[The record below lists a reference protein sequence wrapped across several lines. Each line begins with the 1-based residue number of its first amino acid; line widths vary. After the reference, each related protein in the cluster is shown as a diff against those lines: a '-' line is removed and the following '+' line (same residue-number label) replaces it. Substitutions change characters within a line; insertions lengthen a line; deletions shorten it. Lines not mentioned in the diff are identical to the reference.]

1 MPNQFAISAWTEKSE
16 ELIKKIESVFQS
28 IDYPKDELPQTVY
41 DNEKP
46 ISIVFVGQFSA
57 GKSTI
62 IKALT
67 GIQDIKIGSGIQTE
81 ETQTYDWNDIEIIDT
96 PGIRT
101 SIRPDHDDITYD
113 AIAKADMLVY
123 VVTQELFDDNIGH
136 NFRKLLLEKDKA
148 GEMILVVNKME
159 DIGNTTSNRDIKR
172 NDLRKVTE
180 PYSPEDLR
188 TVFIDAQTYLDS
200 LEETDPELAEEFR
213 DRSNYDEL
221 VNTLNAFVRDKGIS
235 ARLTTV
241 LYKIFDVLQR
251 AIPKYQ
257 ASTGDED
264 IDMIEEHSLRE
275 RHIISD
281 ASWRVESSVKSIY
294 EDAASDIRAKGY
306 ELANTI
312 YDCASEEEANEKIE
326 AAYKQVDQ
334 ITENCVNSVVKKIS
348 ELTEDCKAQLDDFYS
363 SDISSNLQFRLE
375 QRKGSG
381 NPIINQILK
390 TDFIAQGSSKIL
402 ASTTGTNAAANG
414 LKAFSGST
422 AHEWVLNIGHYFGH
436 SFKPW
441 EAVKWVK
448 KLNVAGKA
456 LGVFGVVFSWGMQ
469 AKEDINNEKRKI
481 EMRENREKL
490 RAGFNDAANELRKHF
505 NAAMNSFLNENY
517 RKRIDEIDVTV
528 ADIRKLRKGK
538 SDACKLLEQA
548 QDECRLLI
556 SDIHQDYIDVE
567 PVKEA

>member
-1 MPNQFAISAWTEKSE
+1 MPNQFAISTWTEKSE

-81 ETQTYDWNDIEIIDT
+81 ETQTYDWNGIEIIDT

-101 SIRPDHDDITYD
+101 SLRPDHDDITYD

-221 VNTLNAFVRDKGIS
+221 VNTLNEY
-235 ARLTTV
+235 TNEE
-241 LYKIFDVLQR
+241 R

-312 YDCASEEEANEKIE
+312 YDCASEDEANEKIE

-363 SDISSNLQFRLE
+363 SDFSSNLQFRLE

-567 PVKEA
+567 PVQEA

>member
-1 MPNQFAISAWTEKSE
+1 MPNHFTISKWTERSE
-16 ELIKKIESVFQS
+16 KLIKNIESVFQS
-28 IDYPKDELPQTVY
+28 IDYPKDEWPQTVY

-67 GIQDIKIGSGIQTE
+67 GIQDIQIGSGIQTQKA
-81 ETQTYDWNDIEIIDT
+81 QTYDWNDIEIIDT
-96 PGIRT
+96 PGIHT
-101 SIRPDHDDITYD
+101 SLRPDHDDITYD

-123 VVTQELFDDNIGH
+123 VVTQELFDNNIGH

-159 DIGNTTSNRDIKR
+159 DIGNTISNRDIKR
-172 NDLRKVTE
+172 NDLCKVTE

-221 VNTLNAFVRDKGIS
+221 VNTLNTFVRDKGIS

-241 LYKIFDVLQR
+241 LYKLYDVLQR

-257 ASTGDED
+257 VSTGDED

-312 YDCASEEEANEKIE
+312 YDCANEEEANEKIE
-326 AAYKQVDQ
+326 AAYKEVDQ

-363 SDISSNLQFRLE
+363 SDFSSNLQFRLE

-402 ASTTGTNAAANG
+402 ASTTGANAAANG

-422 AHEWVLNIGHYFGH
+422 AHEWVLNVGHYFGH

-448 KLNVAGKA
+448 KINAAGKA

-469 AKEDINNEKRKI
+469 AKEDISNEKRKI

-505 NAAMNSFLNENY
+505 NTAMNSFLNENY
-517 RKRIDEIDVTV
+517 RKRIDEIDTTV

-548 QDECRLLI
+548 QEECRRLI
-556 SDIHQDYIDVE
+556 SDIHQDYSDVE
-567 PVKEA
+567 MV